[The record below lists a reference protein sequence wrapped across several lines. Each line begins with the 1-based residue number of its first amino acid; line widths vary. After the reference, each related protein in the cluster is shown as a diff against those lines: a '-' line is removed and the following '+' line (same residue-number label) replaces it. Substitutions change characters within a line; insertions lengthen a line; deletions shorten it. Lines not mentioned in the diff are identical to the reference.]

1 MVSFLSSL
9 RSSTPFSIDQNKL
22 NNLSRGSPY
31 DRLCQSITCV
41 TLAKAGLVMGL
52 SPMCNTFGCLVCVI
66 CNSKSFHSFLF
77 ILSHIEDVRAPS
89 ILCTFHDF
97 FCLFL
102 RGVEL
107 KTFSFKNAWRVP
119 DLRNL

>member
-9 RSSTPFSIDQNKL
+9 RSSTPFSIDQDKL

-41 TLAKAGLVMGL
+41 TLTKTGLVMGL
-52 SPMCNTFGCLVCVI
+52 WPVCHTFGVPSLC
-66 CNSKSFHSFLF
+66 KSFHSFLF
-77 ILSHIEDVRAPS
+77 KLSHIEDVCEPS

-97 FCLFL
+97 FVYF
-102 RGVEL
+102 
-107 KTFSFKNAWRVP
+107 
-119 DLRNL
+119 